1 MESNQG
7 QLHEDEKKEVTNE
20 DLHRDIVSLKEII
33 TSGFN
38 NLAESINYLTSA
50 IKNSQILGTTK
61 NEKGLSIKLKH
72 INNLKRS
79 FSSSSSRRSKS
90 FGDKDS

>member
-50 IKNSQILGTTK
+50 IKNSQILETTK
-61 NEKGLSIKLKH
+61 NKKGLSIKLKH
-72 INNLKRS
+72 INNLKRN
-79 FSSSSSRRSKS
+79 FSSSSSRRSKL

>member
-61 NEKGLSIKLKH
+61 NKKGLSIKLKH

-79 FSSSSSRRSKS
+79 FSSSFSRRSKS

>member
-61 NEKGLSIKLKH
+61 NKKGLSIKMKH

>member
-50 IKNSQILGTTK
+50 IKNSQILRTK
-61 NEKGLSIKLKH
+61 KIKKDFPLS
-72 INNLKRS
+72 
-79 FSSSSSRRSKS
+79 
-90 FGDKDS
+90 

>member
-61 NEKGLSIKLKH
+61 NKKGLSIKLKH